1 MAKLKFEQQRRIN
14 MEKTKAI
21 ISTDDKLANAV
32 QVKKENSAVQ
42 TAEITEI
49 NNISSVRTDEFP
61 L

>member
-32 QVKKENSAVQ
+32 QVKKGKFGSSNCR
-42 TAEITEI
+42 
-49 NNISSVRTDEFP
+49 NNRS
-61 L
+61 